1 MKKAYRSSVDRR
13 PNYSNKMICQ
23 FLPLIK
29 NQLPTNLGRSEVI
42 DTWETHPW
50 IAANARNKKVQ
61 YAFTIC
67 NNLVYQPMQG
77 PNGGKYT
84 LAEIRRAP
92 G

>member
-1 MKKAYRSSVDRR
+1 MFNVPFFPGK
-13 PNYSNKMICQ
+13 
-23 FLPLIK
+23 
-29 NQLPTNLGRSEVI
+29 SEVI

-50 IAANARNKKVQ
+50 IAANARNKKVHH
-61 YAFTIC
+61 AFTIC

-92 G
+92 GTFFI